1 MCPFRTHLPNVTVL
15 ENLSYELTTRQ
26 ENNVVFNVI
35 KHEYEFVHLILIMV
49 DESISD
55 LYMSSFFMLDG

>member
-1 MCPFRTHLPNVTVL
+1 ML
-15 ENLSYELTTRQ
+15 
-26 ENNVVFNVI
+26 VFNAI
-35 KHEYEFVHLILIMV
+35 KHEYEFVHLVLIMV